1 MSAGRRVPVRL
12 QLTANECGAACLAMI
27 VSHFGR
33 RTRVAEC
40 RAACEGGRDGTTL
53 GAIAAAA
60 RGHGFTCT
68 GLLVTP
74 DAFDRVRLPAIA
86 HWNGNH
92 FVVVERWSAK
102 EVDIVD
108 PAVGRRRL
116 AASEFR
122 ASFSGA
128 VLTLAQARPIDRR
141 GKTSESRSW
150 QRAAVGILRA
160 EWRDLAWILAASL
173 ALQVLA
179 LAVPAMTK
187 ILIDDVLPGR
197 IKGLM
202 VPLAAGALIL
212 ALAQS
217 SVAALRGLMLASLQ
231 ARIDSRLMLGFVDH
245 LLRLPISFFQQRANG
260 DLLMRLS
267 SNAVIREMLTGQLV
281 SVVLDGAFVL
291 VYLGIL
297 LWRDPELGFTAAAFG
312 GLQVALILST
322 SSPTRTLMQASL
334 AAQAEA
340 QSYIGEVIGAIPT
353 VKASGCERVAL
364 ERWSA
369 RFRTDLRFSYARARL
384 SALIEAGMLGLRVMA
399 QLALLLIGMQAILA
413 GTASLGT
420 TLAMI
425 AIATVFLVPLNSL
438 ATTVQRLQIVGASI
452 ERIVDVIEH
461 PPEQS
466 GSRVSASPR
475 LSGGIELRNVGFSY
489 ERNGTPV
496 VRGVSLS
503 IRPGEHVALV
513 GTSGSGK
520 STLAML
526 MIGLYEPTEGEIL
539 FDDIP
544 FRELDYPSVRAQFG
558 VVMQEPA
565 IFSGSIRDNLLF
577 GEKEIPVEGL
587 TRCARLAAIDEE
599 IARLPMGYQT
609 YLAERGSGLSGGQR
623 QRIALARALAHVPRI
638 LLLDEA
644 TSHLDTVTERRIHE
658 RLRELRCTRIVIAH
672 RLSTVRDA
680 DRILVLENGAI
691 VEAGTHDEL
700 IRANGPY
707 AELLGRREVFASS
720 DSFSANSA
728 PIGLRPGI
736 IRRAPARREQPTKK
750 ETL

>member
-1 MSAGRRVPVRL
+1 M
-12 QLTANECGAACLAMI
+12 
-27 VSHFGR
+27 
-33 RTRVAEC
+33 
-40 RAACEGGRDGTTL
+40 
-53 GAIAAAA
+53 
-60 RGHGFTCT
+60 
-68 GLLVTP
+68 
-74 DAFDRVRLPAIA
+74 
-86 HWNGNH
+86 
-92 FVVVERWSAK
+92 
-102 EVDIVD
+102 
-108 PAVGRRRL
+108 
-116 AASEFR
+116 
-122 ASFSGA
+122 
-128 VLTLAQARPIDRR
+128 
-141 GKTSESRSW
+141 
-150 QRAAVGILRA
+150 
-160 EWRDLAWILAASL
+160 
-173 ALQVLA
+173 
-179 LAVPAMTK
+179 
-187 ILIDDVLPGR
+187 
-197 IKGLM
+197 
-202 VPLAAGALIL
+202 
-212 ALAQS
+212 
-217 SVAALRGLMLASLQ
+217 
-231 ARIDSRLMLGFVDH
+231 
-245 LLRLPISFFQQRANG
+245 
-260 DLLMRLS
+260 
-267 SNAVIREMLTGQLV
+267 
-281 SVVLDGAFVL
+281 
-291 VYLGIL
+291 
-297 LWRDPELGFTAAAFG
+297 
-312 GLQVALILST
+312 
-322 SSPTRTLMQASL
+322 
-334 AAQAEA
+334 
-340 QSYIGEVIGAIPT
+340 
-353 VKASGCERVAL
+353 
-364 ERWSA
+364 
-369 RFRTDLRFSYARARL
+369 
-384 SALIEAGMLGLRVMA
+384 
-399 QLALLLIGMQAILA
+399 
-413 GTASLGT
+413 
-420 TLAMI
+420 
-425 AIATVFLVPLNSL
+425 
-438 ATTVQRLQIVGASI
+438 
-452 ERIVDVIEH
+452 
-461 PPEQS
+461 
-466 GSRVSASPR
+466 
-475 LSGGIELRNVGFSY
+475 
-489 ERNGTPV
+489 
-496 VRGVSLS
+496 RGVSLS